1 MTEAVSNS
9 DTAQSIASFEHKARR
24 ETMDGSTQAL
34 LSIIISGTALV
45 ISLLSVLRTRK
56 NHLSGI
62 LSSQRLVWAENLRI
76 AVSTFITAMYEGE
89 NLAPYRARVFLYL
102 SPSNPKHKRLIDAID
117 QIYRPSNGTVSLE
130 ENCNAL
136 VGAAQDVL
144 QKNWWAV
151 KSELGL
157 RKLEES
163 RRDAKVEKR
172 MGKQNA
178 L

>member
-1 MTEAVSNS
+1 MTTVSNS
-9 DTAQSIASFEHKARR
+9 DTAQSIASLEHKARR

-89 NLAPYRARVFLYL
+89 NLAPYRACVFLYL
-102 SPSNPKHKRLIDAID
+102 SPINPKHKRLIDAID

-144 QKNWWAV
+144 QKNWWTV

>member
-1 MTEAVSNS
+1 
-9 DTAQSIASFEHKARR
+9 
-24 ETMDGSTQAL
+24 MDGSTQAL

-76 AVSTFITAMYEGE
+76 AVSAFITAMHEGE

-102 SPSNPKHKRLIDAID
+102 SPSNPKHKTLIDTID
-117 QIYRPSNGTVSLE
+117 QICCPPNDTASLE
-130 ENCNAL
+130 ENCNTL
-136 VGAAQDVL
+136 VGVAQDVL
-144 QKNWWAV
+144 QKNWWTV

-163 RRDAKVEKR
+163 RRDANVEKR
-172 MGKQNA
+172 TGKHNA
-178 L
+178 LQE

>member
-1 MTEAVSNS
+1 
-9 DTAQSIASFEHKARR
+9 
-24 ETMDGSTQAL
+24 MDGSTQAL

-102 SPSNPKHKRLIDAID
+102 SPINPKHKRLIDAID

-130 ENCNAL
+130 ENCNLGRRSTRCSAKKL
-136 VGAAQDVL
+136 VDGKIRIGPPQIRGV
-144 QKNWWAV
+144 
-151 KSELGL
+151 STR
-157 RKLEES
+157 RK
-163 RRDAKVEKR
+163 
-172 MGKQNA
+172 G
-178 L
+178 

>member
-1 MTEAVSNS
+1 
-9 DTAQSIASFEHKARR
+9 
-24 ETMDGSTQAL
+24 MDGSTQAL
-34 LSIIISGTALV
+34 LSIIISGTALI
-45 ISLLSVLRTRK
+45 ISVLSVLRTRK

-76 AVSTFITAMYEGE
+76 AVSAFITAMYEGE

-102 SPSNPKHKRLIDAID
+102 SPSNSKHKPLIDTID
-117 QIYRPSNGTVSLE
+117 QICCPSNDKVSLE

-144 QKNWWAV
+144 QKNWWTV

-157 RKLEES
+157 LKLEEAQ
-163 RRDAKVEKR
+163 RDAKVEDRAK
-172 MGKQNA
+172 KHNA